1 MAKSKSK
8 KNNRATKTQ
17 TEKNEASRANLA
29 ARAVAAILAA
39 MSVWGVTKIAAKAR
53 IANIRKNLLSLG
65 TARRAP
71 NGMTIVYGDDDIR
84 FHFAKAKHV
93 KGAKRKV
100 DGECPLAR
108 ALKDS
113 FLSEYIT
120 HAHVGN
126 HTVKMWSIMCPDIV
140 VKFTLSAALAE
151 VVRQWD
157 EEGKWVAD
165 DGIYALCA
173 YPEQARLDKNGQP
186 VRRNYKVERHYGPH
200 TKSRTRR
207 ITLQSDIAL
216 AMEMAKMMKKPKKKS

>member
-1 MAKSKSK
+1 MAKAKK
-8 KNNRATKTQ
+8 KNKRVTKPQ
-17 TEKNEASRANLA
+17 SEKNAA
-29 ARAVAAILAA
+29 ARANMVSRIAAALVAA
-39 MSVWGVTKIAAKAR
+39 MSVWGVTKISAMAR

-65 TARRAP
+65 TARRMP

-84 FHFAKAKHV
+84 FYFAKAKHV

-126 HTVKMWSIMCPDIV
+126 HTVKLWSVMCPDVV
-140 VKFTLSAALAE
+140 VKFTLSAALAA

-165 DGIYALCA
+165 DGLYALCP
-173 YPEQARLDKNGQP
+173 YPEQSRVDKNGQP
-186 VRRNYKVERHYGPH
+186 ARKPRKAERPYGPP